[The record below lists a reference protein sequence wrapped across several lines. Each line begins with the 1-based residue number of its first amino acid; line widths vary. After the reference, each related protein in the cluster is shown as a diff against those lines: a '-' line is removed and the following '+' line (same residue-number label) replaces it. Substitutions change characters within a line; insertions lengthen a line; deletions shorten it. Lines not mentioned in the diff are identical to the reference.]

1 MGRVFYNTQYS
12 DYLGENRAIL
22 DIVVR
27 NVPDVPSPTPSVTP
41 SPTPTPSITP
51 TRTVTPTV
59 TPTGTV
65 TPTVT
70 STPTVTPTI
79 TPSVTNN
86 PICPEQFIIT
96 NSTDPNNADGTYNR
110 KYSYS
115 GGSMTYGYYKDGIG
129 YVGTAPDGFNYPVF
143 KATDSNRFVFR
154 RFNTINVDSGWC
166 TSLLAGDPWSSSGVG
181 GIITPGYYNTITQ
194 GDVRWLQG
202 GTNTNGSRSFYLT
215 YTAVCPTTTPT
226 MTPTQTK
233 TPTNTPT
240 PSTSPPP
247 PPDPDAINY
256 LNAVVSAGGIVDAT
270 ISGATDTLYKTLK
283 SIGVYSKLKAF
294 YPIIGGTQLSHA
306 VEGKSPGGTY
316 DLTFYGSWIHTVK
329 GMQTTAYSDSNYAD
343 THYIP
348 TDLNPNSNHMFGY
361 YNKRGSSGPNT
372 YDGAGPSPY
381 FILGHPVVEFFS
393 SSAIVTAVGDFT
405 NYGSALGT
413 RQASNITKVFRSFD
427 GDAWVQGS
435 TTNTTAPTTYPSN
448 SITISKINAVGFSSN
463 ERYAFL
469 SFGDGL
475 SDTEGTDYYN
485 AVLAFQTTLGRNTN
499 S

>member
-22 DIVVR
+22 DINVR

-59 TPTGTV
+59 TS

-70 STPTVTPTI
+70 PSVTTSPTVTPTI

-143 KATDSNRFVFR
+143 RATDSNRFVFR

-166 TSLLAGDPWSSSGVG
+166 TSTLAGDPWSSSGVG

-202 GTNTNGSRSFYLT
+202 GTNTNGSRSFYLA
-215 YTAVCPTTTPT
+215 YTAVCPTTTP
-226 MTPTQTK
+226 TK

-247 PPDPDAINY
+247 LPDPDAVNY
-256 LNAVVSAGGIVDAT
+256 LNAVVSAGGVVDSVM
-270 ISGATDTLYKTLK
+270 SGATDTMFKQLK
-283 SIGVYSKLKAF
+283 SNNLYSKLDVF
-294 YPIIGGTQLSHA
+294 YPMIGGTEASTA
-306 VEGKSPGGTY
+306 IMGKRTSGTTYDIVWNNPGSIIFDYSGVTGNGSSTYGNTNFNGYNLISSSVGAPAHLGLYVGTNNTGAYSEIGTRTNGNWIIATRFSNDFYYGWNYTPGGTELVFSTTDARGMY
-316 DLTFYGSWIHTVK
+316 VQTRTSTTSSKAFRNGIAEAVVTV
-329 GMQTTAYSDSNYAD
+329 TETN
-343 THYIP
+343 TI
-348 TDLNPNSNHMFGY
+348 PNSNV
-361 YNKRGSSGPNT
+361 R
-372 YDGAGPSPY
+372 
-381 FILGHPVVEFFS
+381 I
-393 SSAIVTAVGDFT
+393 
-405 NYGSALGT
+405 
-413 RQASNITKVFRSFD
+413 
-427 GDAWVQGS
+427 
-435 TTNTTAPTTYPSN
+435 
-448 SITISKINAVGFSSN
+448 
-463 ERYAFL
+463 
-469 SFGDGL
+469 L
-475 SDTEGTDYYN
+475 SDGTLYSARRIQFVSIGKGLDDTESTILSTIIN
-485 AVLAFQTTLGRNTN
+485 TFQTALGRNTY
-499 S
+499 